1 MTEIASARRRSYD
14 PTKGETMNDMTLAQT
29 PDHIAVGDEEFIAN
43 PELTAEENAD
53 DQLAHLL
60 LTAWTTILKEDQE
73 IL

>member
-1 MTEIASARRRSYD
+1 
-14 PTKGETMNDMTLAQT
+14 MNDMTLAQT